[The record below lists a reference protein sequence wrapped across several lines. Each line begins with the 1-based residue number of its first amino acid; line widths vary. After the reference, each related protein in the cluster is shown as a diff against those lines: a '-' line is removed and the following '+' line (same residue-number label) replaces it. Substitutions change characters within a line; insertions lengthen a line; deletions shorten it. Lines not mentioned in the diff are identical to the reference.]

1 MPGRIAGTAQGFG
14 PVPCKCPG
22 SLSGQAERRRLSG
35 LGQSSPNVWAGAP
48 APSVTGKRGGPERR
62 DCRLRA
68 AVGWARCRLA
78 LARSTGRNSC
88 GSSFPVLPLSGSE
101 NKDVCKPAFGGDTQ
115 WALSRP
121 WWSVCGPEAVLRP
134 RGAPCCLGAWAGG
147 CRGGAAL
154 SEKEARL
161 CSGVFSYCRGP
172 FFRSVGSSYSEP
184 MLVLVVCNQRC
195 RVSPR
200 ALADTRQTGKLSKD
214 QFALA
219 MYFIQQKVSK
229 GIDPPQVLS
238 PDMVPPSERGTPIP
252 VSSVGPFIPIH
263 SPSVRGAPLSPPP
276 GGAGSPPSRRVL
288 AVCPAFAG
296 ARGVCLDC
304 PDGFQV
310 GGWR

>member
-1 MPGRIAGTAQGFG
+1 MSVNQPLVETIK
-14 PVPCKCPG
+14 VG
-22 SLSGQAERRRLSG
+22 SLPALVARCVGPRRFSSAEERPPAL
-35 LGQSSPNVWAGAP
+35 AP
-48 APSVTGKRGGPERR
+48 GPG
-62 DCRLRA
+62 A
-68 AVGWARCRLA
+68 AVAG
-78 LARSTGRNSC
+78 
-88 GSSFPVLPLSGSE
+88 PLSV
-101 NKDVCKPAFGGDTQ
+101 K
-115 WALSRP
+115 
-121 WWSVCGPEAVLRP
+121 
-134 RGAPCCLGAWAGG
+134 
-147 CRGGAAL
+147 
-154 SEKEARL
+154 KEAQL
-161 CSGVFSYCRGP
+161 CSGVSSYRPGP

-252 VSSVGPFIPIH
+252 VSSFSPIQ
-263 SPSVRGAPLSPPP
+263 SPSVRGAPLSTPP
-276 GGAGSPPSRRVL
+276 GGASSPPSRRVL

-296 ARGVCLDC
+296 AHGVCWDC